1 MKLVSLVPIALTL
14 GLAASRGAAQAPLIV
29 HEWGTL
35 TTQHAPDG
43 TPRGR
48 LNRIDASDVLPDFV
62 HRFEPPQTLSN
73 PFGKGPKVSGRP
85 DVTMRLETP
94 VIYFYA
100 PDAATSEIRFDV
112 RVQLRGGILNEF
124 YPGAEP
130 SVVHD
135 MGRLQAKYTAR
146 VLGPADPIR
155 LDHYLLGTLAWS
167 GVTFD
172 ARAVVPAT
180 DSAVW
185 TAPRNVAASRVRTGR
200 EAEHY
205 LFYRG
210 VAHLDS
216 LIATSHTTRKVELR
230 APAVLHWMSDEAMT
244 LSRIWLADVRPD
256 GSTAFATRSNL
267 RIEKTAHGAPLGEM
281 PRFDAAAY
289 GEAHAAALR
298 QSMKDELVAA
308 GLYDDEA
315 EAMLA
320 TWNESYFRKPGL
332 RLFYTVPRGWIDYFL
347 PLELSVPHEATRV
360 LVGRID
366 LLDHIDVRTVQSSGK
381 NLSSRA
387 FARYETPP
395 VPPVPGL

>member
-1 MKLVSLVPIALTL
+1 MRFTRWMPAAFALA
-14 GLAASRGAAQAPLIV
+14 LAASQGQAQPPLIV

-35 TTQHAPDG
+35 TTHHAPDG
-43 TPRGR
+43 TPQGR

-73 PFGKGPKVSGRP
+73 PFGKGPRVSGRP

-100 PDAATSEIRFDV
+100 PAATDADTRFDV

-124 YPGAEP
+124 YPRAEP

-135 MGRLQAKYTAR
+135 MGRIEAKYSAR
-146 VLGPADPIR
+146 VLGPNDPIR

-172 ARAVVPAT
+172 ARAIVPE
-180 DSAVW
+180 
-185 TAPRNVAASRVRTGR
+185 TAS
-200 EAEHY
+200 
-205 LFYRG
+205 
-210 VAHLDS
+210 
-216 LIATSHTTRKVELR
+216 
-230 APAVLHWMSDEAMT
+230 
-244 LSRIWLADVRPD
+244 
-256 GSTAFATRSNL
+256 TRSNL
-267 RIEKTAHGAPLGEM
+267 RIAKSAPGAPLGEM
-281 PRFDAAAY
+281 RRFGADAY
-289 GEAHAAALR
+289 GTSRAAALR
-298 QSMKDELVAA
+298 QSMREELVAA

-332 RLFYTVPRGWIDYFL
+332 RLFYMVPGTWIDYFL

-366 LLDHIDVRTVQSSGK
+366 LLGE
-381 NLSSRA
+381 SR
-387 FARYETPP
+387 
-395 VPPVPGL
+395 